1 MCHYERHSDEMI
13 KAIKE
18 SQIRLNESI
27 RQMMSENLAQRELM
41 NKWKLSNKI
50 HDLRRSQ
57 EIPFQ
62 MAVAQA
68 KNEYNQNTM
77 LKARIMRNKP

>member
-1 MCHYERHSDEMI
+1 MCHYQRHSDEMI
-13 KAIKE
+13 KEIKE
-18 SQIRLNESI
+18 SQIRLNQSI

-57 EIPFQ
+57 EIPFK

-68 KNEYNQNTM
+68 SNEYNQNTM